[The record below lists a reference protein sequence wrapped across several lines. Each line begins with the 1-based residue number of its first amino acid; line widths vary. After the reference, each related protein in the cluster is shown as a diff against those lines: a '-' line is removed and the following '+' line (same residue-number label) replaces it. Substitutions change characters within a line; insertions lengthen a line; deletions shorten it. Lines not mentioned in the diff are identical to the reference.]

1 MVCCELRGSSS
12 KSMGIHMV
20 YESMHKKPL
29 REGWRGETWGSAA
42 YKNSAYFGYL
52 VQKDQCQKKCVHMYI
67 ERERELDRE
76 RERVRQSLRNQK
88 CQQA

>member
-67 ERERELDRE
+67 ERERE
-76 RERVRQSLRNQK
+76 N
-88 CQQA
+88 